1 MNRRLL
7 TAISLLLV
15 LCLTAG
21 CSQGPEPRVAEPT
34 ASPSAAPTVS
44 EAPAPT
50 AEPIAEPTAEPTP
63 EPTAQQTQ
71 AETEAAP
78 AAEAAQQF
86 YSGSEHAEVHF
97 HDMSREL
104 YDMSVFRGRAAE
116 LAAAASAG
124 EAKRLYS
131 LLLDDYVR
139 LRTWSEL
146 AWIDFYATGGKDAEL
161 SDTCQT
167 IDDMVTE
174 AGDLLFSSA
183 SKALSGDA
191 SKEFSEF
198 LGDERTEDLADYEDM
213 TDRESELLSRETAL
227 TLAYNELTERR
238 GIGAAAMNREA
249 GEIFLELIRLRNEL
263 AQIYGYDS
271 YAAYAY
277 ENVYG
282 RDYTPEDA
290 AALCDAIKPFAR
302 SYFRDCYYSQAFH
315 APQTSFT
322 AEELMALLRRY
333 APKISPRAADAQQ
346 YMERNGLYILE
357 SSDTVSEVGFTTLL
371 PWYNAPFLF
380 DALYVGFYDVT
391 SVFHEFGHYY
401 DAFIN
406 PEPDPL
412 SSSGSYDVFEIHST
426 ALEALAMGWYDEIF
440 GSKADLARIHTLD
453 GLVYNVI
460 SGCLYDEFLRYAYAN
475 PDMTVDEI
483 NRAYANIALSY
494 GEELY
499 SLSARYGWMY
509 VSHNFESPF
518 YYISYAASSL
528 VSLQF
533 LTLSEKDPEAAMELY
548 NTLVEIGAYGV
559 NYEQTVRQIGL
570 KLFTEDLDGI
580 MAGPVDELILLCDR
594 YEHNRRAA

>member
-1 MNRRLL
+1 MNRRFI
-7 TAISLLLV
+7 TAICLLLA
-15 LCLTAG
+15 LSLTAG
-21 CSQGPEPRVAEPT
+21 CFASSKSEPAGPTSAPTSAATAAPAASVTATPSAEPT
-34 ASPSAAPTVS
+34 ASPTDKLTP
-44 EAPAPT
+44 EPAPA
-50 AEPIAEPTAEPTP
+50 EAEPTS
-63 EPTAQQTQ
+63 
-71 AETEAAP
+71 AA
-78 AAEAAQQF
+78 AAAQGF
-86 YSGSEHAEVHF
+86 FSGSEHAEVHF

-104 YDMSVFRGRAAE
+104 YDMSAFRARAGKLE
-116 LAAAASAG
+116 SAASAG
-124 EAKRLYS
+124 EAERLYS

-146 AWIDFYATGGKDAEL
+146 AWIDFYASGGKDADL
-161 SDTCQT
+161 SDTCQK

-183 SKALSGDA
+183 SKALTGEA
-191 SKEFSEF
+191 SEEFSAF
-198 LGDERTEDLADYEDM
+198 LGDARTADLADYEQM
-213 TDRESELLSRETAL
+213 TDRESELLSRETEL
-227 TLAYNELTERR
+227 KLSYNELSERK

-249 GEIFLELIRLRNEL
+249 GEIFLELIRVRNEL
-263 AQIYGYDS
+263 AQIYGYDT
-271 YAAYAY
+271 YANYAY

-290 AALCDAIKPFAR
+290 AALCEAVKPYAR
-302 SYFRDCYYSQAFH
+302 AYFRDCYYSQAFH
-315 APQTSFT
+315 AQQASLS
-322 AEELMALLRRY
+322 AEELMDMLRRY
-333 APKISPRAADAQQ
+333 APRISERAAEAQQ

-380 DALYVGFYDVT
+380 DALYGGFYDVT

-412 SSSGSYDVFEIHST
+412 TTSGSYDVFEIHST

-453 GLVYNVI
+453 GLIYNVV
-460 SGCLYDEFLRYAYAN
+460 SGCIYDEFLRYAYDH

-499 SLSARYGWMY
+499 SLSSRYGWMY

-533 LTLSEKDPEAAMELY
+533 LSLSEKDPEAAMKLY

-559 NYEQTVRQIGL
+559 SYEKVVGQIGL
-570 KLFTEDLDGI
+570 TLFTEDLDGI

-594 YEHNRRAA
+594 YEHSRRAA